1 MISRRRLMSVGLVL
15 ATAFLLMVTFA
26 SITSDMGNSINPSS
40 SPAVYGMRSLVPS
53 DELDPMQDRPL
64 TLWESI
70 VSGAKTPERLPGKV
84 IMGQVGQRDTQ
95 QELFGPLVSIR
106 ADHDSY
112 KPKTIANC
120 HFSAELGQSA
130 WRLLHTMA
138 GKFPYS
144 PTSDE
149 QNALRDFIYLFA
161 RLYPCGEC
169 AAHFKVVLEN
179 HPPIVTNRTAVSQ
192 WACQVHNVV
201 NLRLEKPM
209 FDCALVA
216 KTWKCGCDDDEEE
229 TVDPVDAKN
238 TSSTVAT
245 STKSLDSNT
254 MSIQ

>member
-84 IMGQVGQRDTQ
+84 IMGKLGNET
-95 QELFGPLVSIR
+95 L
-106 ADHDSY
+106 
-112 KPKTIANC
+112 K
-120 HFSAELGQSA
+120 AELGQSA